1 LTINTDQ
8 QSGNGHPCTRF
19 WQPFLFEFPRRLGQ
33 YPEGTLVLAGVL
45 VASDLSSV
53 SFYLWRSLDHG
64 QTWSLGREWQ
74 RSGSYYKGIW
84 EPFLYLDSGNRFVAI
99 FSDEHSYWSQAQV
112 SVISDDGGDAWGQIE
127 FAVASSNIH
136 DRPGMATVVRMDY
149 GEYTLAYEYCGTA
162 NCPIYVK
169 FCNDGLNWVS
179 SDTGDAVS
187 TTDDLFMS
195 SSPFIVWEPT
205 AKQLILTSQSV
216 HPIGNGSQVSQTHR
230 AVFINS
236 EHGRRQWRW
245 SPASWNVRAGYLTCN
260 SNYSPNFL

>member
-1 LTINTDQ
+1 
-8 QSGNGHPCTRF
+8 
-19 WQPFLFEFPRRLGQ
+19 
-33 YPEGTLVLAGVL
+33 
-45 VASDLSSV
+45 
-53 SFYLWRSLDHG
+53 
-64 QTWSLGREWQ
+64 
-74 RSGSYYKGIW
+74 
-84 EPFLYLDSGNRFVAI
+84 
-99 FSDEHSYWSQAQV
+99 
-112 SVISDDGGDAWGQIE
+112 
-127 FAVASSNIH
+127 
-136 DRPGMATVVRMDY
+136 MATVVRMDY